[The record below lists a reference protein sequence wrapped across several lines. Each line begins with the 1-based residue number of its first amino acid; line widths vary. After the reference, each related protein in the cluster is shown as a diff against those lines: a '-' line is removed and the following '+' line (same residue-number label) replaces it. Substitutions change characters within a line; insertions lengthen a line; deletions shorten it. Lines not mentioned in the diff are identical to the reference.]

1 MSIDNKIEYRC
12 KRGHLELDLVLN
24 KLYKESITKM
34 STQDKVKLLSFLE
47 IDDHE
52 LLKLLTSPESN
63 SSKDMNSL
71 LKLIKNYTYYKS
83 KKGHINK

>member
-83 KKGHINK
+83 KKGHINQ

>member
-1 MSIDNKIEYRC
+1 VSIDNKIEYRC

-52 LLKLLTSPESN
+52 LLKLLTSPEIN

-83 KKGHINK
+83 KKGHINQ

>member
-12 KRGHLELDLVLN
+12 KRCHLELDLVLN

-34 STQDKVKLLSFLE
+34 SAQDKVKLLSFLE

-52 LLKLLTSPESN
+52 LLKLLTSPEIN

-71 LKLIKNYTYYKS
+71 LKLIKNYTHYQS
-83 KKGHINK
+83 KKGHTNQ

>member
-1 MSIDNKIEYRC
+1 VSIDNKIEYRC

-83 KKGHINK
+83 KKGHINR

>member
-34 STQDKVKLLSFLE
+34 SAQDKLKLLSFLE
-47 IDDHE
+47 IDDQE
-52 LLKLLTSPESN
+52 LLKLLTNPEIYSSN
-63 SSKDMNSL
+63 DMKSL
-71 LKLIKNYTYYKS
+71 LKLIKNYS
-83 KKGHINK
+83 N

>member
-34 STQDKVKLLSFLE
+34 SAQDKLKLLSFLE

-83 KKGHINK
+83 KKGHINR

>member
-52 LLKLLTSPESN
+52 LLKLLTSPEIN

-83 KKGHINK
+83 KKGHINR

>member
-1 MSIDNKIEYRC
+1 MSIDNKIQYRC
-12 KRGHLELDLVLN
+12 KRGHLELDLILN

-34 STQDKVKLLSFLE
+34 SAHDKLKLLSFLE

-52 LLKLLTSPESN
+52 LLKLLTSPEIN

-83 KKGHINK
+83 KKGHINQ

>member
-52 LLKLLTSPESN
+52 LLKLLTSPEIN

>member
-83 KKGHINK
+83 KKGHINR

>member
-52 LLKLLTSPESN
+52 LLKLLTSPEIN

-83 KKGHINK
+83 KKGHINQ